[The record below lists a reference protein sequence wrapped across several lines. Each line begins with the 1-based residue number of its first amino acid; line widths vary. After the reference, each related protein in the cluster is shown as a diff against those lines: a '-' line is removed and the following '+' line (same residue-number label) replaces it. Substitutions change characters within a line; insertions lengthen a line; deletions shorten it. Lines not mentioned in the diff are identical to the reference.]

1 MSLDRVPGADVLVT
15 RHRGGLR
22 LRTKVLLTLA
32 LLTLI
37 VVLGRNA
44 IATLAVRLSVRSI
57 AGMSVEFRSLDMG
70 LVNQRLR
77 IRGLR
82 VFNPTE
88 FHREVLAEIP
98 EVDVTYDF
106 QALLQGRFRVRRAV
120 LRIARIGVVRNE
132 HGRTNL
138 QYLQERVAPPRGSSS
153 LPRAAEWFLID
164 RMVLSIGRVTFHDY
178 AGSGLAPT
186 MTMYEIGIQEEP
198 FDRVT
203 DRKTIIGLL
212 ILKVMSKSALGQV
225 PDLGVDLDEIERSVY
240 QTMQSGAGLLKG
252 TLVGA
257 QEASASSAGD
267 RAR

>member
-15 RHRGGLR
+15 RHRSGLR
-22 LRTKVLLTLA
+22 LRTRVLLMLA
-32 LLTLI
+32 LIALI

-44 IATLAVRLSVRSI
+44 LATLAVRASVRSI
-57 AGMSVEFRSLDMG
+57 AGMPVEFRSLDMG

-82 VFNPTE
+82 VFNPPE

-106 QALLQGRFRVRRAV
+106 QALLQGRFHVRRAV
-120 LRIARIGVVRNE
+120 LRIDRIGVVRNE
-132 HGRTNL
+132 QGRTNL
-138 QYLQERVAPPRGSSS
+138 QYLQERVTPPQGGSS

-164 RMVLSIGRVTFHDY
+164 RMVLSIGTVTLHDY
-178 AGSGLAPT
+178 AGGGSAPT
-186 MTMYEIGIQEEP
+186 VTTYEIGIQEEP

-225 PDLGVDLDEIERSVY
+225 PDMGIDLGEIERSVY
-240 QTMQSGAGLLKG
+240 QTMQSGVGLLKG
-252 TLVGA
+252 TLVGS
-257 QEASASSAGD
+257 QEASASSAED
-267 RAR
+267 VAR